1 MLKIFR
7 DTAKSSLLNVVVY
20 HFKFVDVIIIKS
32 ERENLFENGYLY
44 IIIIIIIMLILLN
57 NNNNK

>member
-1 MLKIFR
+1 MMKIFR

-44 IIIIIIIMLILLN
+44 INYCIIIIIIIN
-57 NNNNK
+57 YYFF